1 MAKKQ
6 FQAESKKLL
15 DMMINSIYTHKEI
28 FLRELISNGSD
39 AIDKLYY
46 QSLQEDTTGL
56 SREDFFI
63 RIEPDKE
70 HKILRI
76 IDNGLGMTPEEME
89 ENLGTIARSGSFDF
103 KKDNTKTEEKDIDI
117 IGQFGVGFYSAFM
130 VSDKVTVISQKY
142 GNDQPY
148 IWESEGADGYTME
161 ASQEGPGMILG
172 EPLCHGTE
180 IILSLKEDTPEEEY
194 ATYADEY
201 TLRHLVKRYSDYIRY
216 PIVMMVEKSRPVEV
230 AEDEVTEDQEP
241 KYETYNELETLN
253 SMVPLWKKQ
262 KNQITEEE
270 YNQFYKSKFMDFT
283 DPAKVIH
290 TSVEGVTTYD
300 ALLYIPSQPPFDYYS
315 KEFEKGLQLY
325 SSGVLIMEKCGD
337 LIPDYFSF
345 VKGVVD
351 SPDLSLN
358 ISREML
364 QHDRQLKAI
373 AQRLEKKI
381 KSELLTMQSKDREAY
396 EAFFRNF
403 GLQLKFGIY
412 TDYGQHKELLQ
423 DLVMYYS
430 STEQKL
436 VTLKEYCDRMKE
448 DQKYIYYAAGSTV
461 EKIDQLPQT
470 ERLKEK
476 GFEILYMTDDVDEFA
491 LQMLGSYD
499 EKQFQSVSAEDL
511 DVDDTDE
518 EKQEMEQK
526 TEESKDL
533 LSEMKDILGEKVSQ
547 VRLTHRLK
555 SHPVCLSTRGAVS
568 MEMEKVLQSMPTNQG
583 IKAERILEINQ
594 SHDILSTLQKVQ
606 KEDKE
611 KLAEYTNIL
620 YDQALLIEGMTIE
633 DPIAFCKSV
642 CKLMK

>member
-56 SREDFFI
+56 AREDFFI

-430 STEQKL
+430 STEEKL

>member
-315 KEFEKGLQLY
+315 KEFEKDLQLY

-430 STEQKL
+430 STEEKL